1 MAKDPLY
8 TPKASY
14 ASNALQP
21 EQILWSHVVAQAVI
35 DAASKDKQ
43 IKQEVIDWSQSEDF
57 DIVCGMAGM
66 QAAHVLSTIQAVARE
81 KRHKRAFKKAMAF
94 RFLVRMYIDANSG
107 EQDKKRA
114 LAGGT

>member
-1 MAKDPLY
+1 MTRGPTY
-8 TPKASY
+8 TPKATY
-14 ASNALQP
+14 ASNALLP

-43 IKQEVIDWSQSEDF
+43 IKQDVIEWSQSEDF
-57 DIVCGMAGM
+57 EVVCGMAGM
-66 QAAHVLSTIQAVARE
+66 QAAHVLSVITTVARE

-107 EQDKKRA
+107 EVDKKRS
-114 LAGGT
+114 LAGGN